1 MVKAVGSV
9 QADPQMGRDRGET
22 FAQIVAR
29 TLAEP
34 PRPEPEDPSTPRLPD
49 GRRLTEVRSAL
60 TPGEARDLV
69 AGGALLAFE
78 GCGCGGGPGC
88 EPRWYD
94 ADERRRA
101 TTVLP
106 RIRAKTHPGWID
118 LWSPVDD
125 AATHVVHVHGE
136 VLWGDLMW

>member
-1 MVKAVGSV
+1 
-9 QADPQMGRDRGET
+9 MGRDRGET

-29 TLAEP
+29 TRAEP
-34 PRPEPEDPSTPRLPD
+34 PAPEVEDPAAPRMPD
-49 GRRLTEVRSAL
+49 GRRLVELRAAID
-60 TPGEARDLV
+60 PAEARELV
-69 AGGALLAFE
+69 AAGALLAFE

-88 EPRWYD
+88 APTWYD

-101 TTVLP
+101 AEVVP
-106 RIRAKTHPGWID
+106 RVRAKRHPGWID

-125 AATHVVHVHGE
+125 PGAQVVYVHGE